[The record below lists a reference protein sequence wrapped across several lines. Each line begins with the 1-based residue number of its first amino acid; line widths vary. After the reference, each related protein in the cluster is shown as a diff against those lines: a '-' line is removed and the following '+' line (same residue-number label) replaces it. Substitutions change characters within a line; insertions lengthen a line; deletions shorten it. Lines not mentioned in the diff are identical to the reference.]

1 MAQLSRKNMNRTDNK
16 FIKDNLGLVH
26 SLAIRFKGRGIEYEE
41 LYAAGCEGLVK
52 AAAGFDETR
61 GLQFSTYAVPVILGE
76 IKRLFRDGGTVKV
89 SRGLKELSLKAAR
102 VQEQIRKEGREP
114 RLSEIAEALGVSVEQ
129 AGEAVCA
136 SLPPISISPR
146 ESDDRELEIPIPPE
160 QSRLTDKIA
169 LNQCLALLTE
179 EERNVLTLRYWKN
192 KTQKETGIILGLSQ
206 VQVSRK
212 ENRALKRLRE
222 LMGG

>member
-1 MAQLSRKNMNRTDNK
+1 MNKTDNK
-16 FIKDNLGLVH
+16 FIQDNLGLVH
-26 SLAIRFKGRGIEYEE
+26 SLAARFKGRGIEYEE

-52 AAAGFDETR
+52 AAKGFDKSR

-102 VQEQIRKEGREP
+102 VQDKIRREGREP
-114 RLSEIAEALGVSVEQ
+114 RLSEIAEELGVSVEQ

-136 SLPPISISPR
+136 ALPPISLTPQ
-146 ESDDRELEIPIPPE
+146 EDDETELQIPVPPE
-160 QSRLTDKIA
+160 QARLTDKIA
-169 LNQCLALLTE
+169 LNQCLSLLTE
-179 EERNVLTLRYWKN
+179 EEKSIIILRYWKN
-192 KTQKETGIILGLSQ
+192 RTQRETGLILGLSQ

-212 ENRALKRLRE
+212 EKRALKRLRE
-222 LMGG
+222 MLAV

>member
-1 MAQLSRKNMNRTDNK
+1 MNKTDNK
-16 FIKDNLGLVH
+16 FIQDNLGLVH
-26 SLAIRFKGRGIEYEE
+26 SLAARFKGRGIEYEE

-52 AAAGFDETR
+52 AAKGFDETR

-102 VQEQIRKEGREP
+102 VQEQIRREGREP
-114 RLSEIAEALGVSVEQ
+114 RLSEIAAALNISVEQ

-136 SLPPISISPR
+136 ALPPISLTAQQD
-146 ESDDRELEIPIPPE
+146 EDTELEIPVPPE
-160 QSRLTDKIA
+160 QTKLTDKIA
-169 LNQCLALLTE
+169 LNQCLSRLTE
-179 EERNVLTLRYWKN
+179 EEQNIIILRYWKN
-192 KTQKETGIILGLSQ
+192 RTQRETGLILGLSQ

-212 ENRALKRLRE
+212 EKKALARMRE
-222 LMGG
+222 MLL

>member
-1 MAQLSRKNMNRTDNK
+1 MNKTDNK
-16 FIKDNLGLVH
+16 FIQDNLGLVH
-26 SLAIRFKGRGIEYEE
+26 SLAARFKGRGIEYEE

-52 AAAGFDETR
+52 AAKGFDQSR

-102 VQEQIRKEGREP
+102 VQEKIRREGREP
-114 RLSEIAEALGVSVEQ
+114 RLSEIAEELGVSVEQ
-129 AGEAVCA
+129 AGEAVSA
-136 SLPPISISPR
+136 ALPPISLTPR
-146 ESDDRELEIPIPPE
+146 EDDETELQIPVPPE
-160 QSRLTDKIA
+160 QARLTDKIA

-179 EERNVLTLRYWKN
+179 EEKSIIILRYWKN
-192 KTQKETGIILGLSQ
+192 RTQRETGLILGLSQ

-212 ENRALKRLRE
+212 EKKALKQLRE
-222 LMGG
+222 MLAV

>member
-1 MAQLSRKNMNRTDNK
+1 MNKTDNK
-16 FIKDNLGLVH
+16 FIQDNLGLVH
-26 SLAIRFKGRGIEYEE
+26 SLAGRFKGRGIEYEE

-52 AAAGFDETR
+52 AANGFDKSR

-114 RLSEIAEALGVSVEQ
+114 RLSEIAEELGVSVEQ

-136 SLPPISISPR
+136 ALPPMSLTPQ
-146 ESDDRELEIPIPPE
+146 EDGETELQIPVPPE
-160 QSRLTDKIA
+160 QAKLTDKIA
-169 LNQCLALLTE
+169 LNQCMALLTE
-179 EERNVLTLRYWKN
+179 EERSIITLRYWKN
-192 KTQKETGIILGLSQ
+192 RTQRETGLILGLSQ

-212 ENRALKRLRE
+212 EKRALKKLRE
-222 LMGG
+222 MLTI

>member
-1 MAQLSRKNMNRTDNK
+1 MNKTDNK
-16 FIKDNLGLVH
+16 FIQDNLGLVH
-26 SLAIRFKGRGIEYEE
+26 SLAARFKGRGIEYEE

-52 AAAGFDETR
+52 AAKGFDESR

-102 VQEQIRKEGREP
+102 VQEKIRREGREP
-114 RLSEIAEALGVSVEQ
+114 RLSEIAEELGVSVEQ

-136 SLPPISISPR
+136 ALPPVSLTPA
-146 ESDDRELEIPIPPE
+146 EDDEGELQIPVPPE
-160 QSRLTDKIA
+160 QARLTDKIA
-169 LNQCLALLTE
+169 LNQCLSLLTE
-179 EERNVLTLRYWKN
+179 EEKSIIVLRYWKN
-192 KTQKETGIILGLSQ
+192 RTQRETGLVLGLSQ

-212 ENRALKRLRE
+212 EKRALKRLRE
-222 LMGG
+222 MLAV

>member
-1 MAQLSRKNMNRTDNK
+1 MNKTDNK
-16 FIKDNLGLVH
+16 FIQDNLGLVH
-26 SLAIRFKGRGIEYEE
+26 SLAGRFKGRGIEYEE

-52 AAAGFDETR
+52 AAKGFDETR

-102 VQEQIRKEGREP
+102 VQEQIRREGREP
-114 RLSEIAEALGVSVEQ
+114 RLSEIAAVLNISVEQ

-136 SLPPISISPR
+136 ALPPISLTPQQD
-146 ESDDRELEIPIPPE
+146 EDTELEIPVPPE
-160 QSRLTDKIA
+160 QTKLTDKIA
-169 LNQCLALLTE
+169 LNQCLSHLTE
-179 EERNVLTLRYWKN
+179 EEQNIITLRYWKN
-192 KTQKETGIILGLSQ
+192 RTQQETGLILGLSQ

-212 ENRALKRLRE
+212 EKKALAKMRE
-222 LMGG
+222 MLL

>member
-1 MAQLSRKNMNRTDNK
+1 MNKTDNK
-16 FIKDNLGLVH
+16 FIQDNLGLVH
-26 SLAIRFKGRGIEYEE
+26 SLAARFKGRGIEYEE

-52 AAAGFDETR
+52 AAKGFDQSR

-102 VQEQIRKEGREP
+102 VQEKIRREGREP
-114 RLSEIAEALGVSVEQ
+114 RLSEIAEELGISVEQ

-136 SLPPISISPR
+136 ALPPISLTPQEDD
-146 ESDDRELEIPIPPE
+146 ESELQIPVPPE
-160 QSRLTDKIA
+160 QARLTDKIA
-169 LNQCLALLTE
+169 LNQCLSLLTE
-179 EERNVLTLRYWKN
+179 EEKSIIVLRYWKN
-192 KTQKETGIILGLSQ
+192 RTQRETGLILGLSQ

-212 ENRALKRLRE
+212 EKRALKRLRE
-222 LMGG
+222 MLAV

>member
-1 MAQLSRKNMNRTDNK
+1 MNKTDNK
-16 FIKDNLGLVH
+16 FIQDNLGLVH
-26 SLAIRFKGRGIEYEE
+26 SLAGRFKGRGIEYEE

-52 AAAGFDETR
+52 AANGFDKSR

-102 VQEQIRKEGREP
+102 VQEKIRKEGREP
-114 RLSEIAEALGVSVEQ
+114 RLSEIADELGVSIEQ

-136 SLPPISISPR
+136 ALPPVSLTPR
-146 ESDDRELEIPIPPE
+146 EDDESELQIPVPPE
-160 QSRLTDKIA
+160 QAKLTDKIA
-169 LNQCLALLTE
+169 LSQCMALLTE
-179 EERNVLTLRYWKN
+179 EERSIITLRYWKN
-192 KTQKETGIILGLSQ
+192 RTQREIGLVLGLSQ

-212 ENRALKRLRE
+212 EKRALKKLRE
-222 LMGG
+222 MLTV

>member
-1 MAQLSRKNMNRTDNK
+1 MNKTDNK
-16 FIKDNLGLVH
+16 FIQDNLGLVH
-26 SLAIRFKGRGIEYEE
+26 SLASRFKGRGIEYEE

-52 AAAGFDETR
+52 ASKGFDETR

-89 SRGLKELSLKAAR
+89 SRGLKELSVKAAR

-114 RLSEIAEALGVSVEQ
+114 RLSEIADALNISVEQ

-136 SLPPISISPR
+136 ALPPISLTAQN
-146 ESDDRELEIPIPPE
+146 EDETELEIPVPPE
-160 QSRLTDKIA
+160 QSKLTDKIA
-169 LNQCLALLTE
+169 LNQCLSLLSE
-179 EERNVLTLRYWKN
+179 EEQKIITLRYWKN
-192 KTQKETGIILGLSQ
+192 RTQQETGRILGLSQ

-212 ENRALKRLRE
+212 EKKALARLRE
-222 LMGG
+222 MLL

>member
-1 MAQLSRKNMNRTDNK
+1 MTLENAMNKTDNK
-16 FIKDNLGLVH
+16 FIQDNLGLVH
-26 SLAIRFKGRGIEYEE
+26 SLAARFKGRGIEYEE

-52 AAAGFDETR
+52 AAKGFDQSR

-102 VQEQIRKEGREP
+102 VQEQIRREGREP
-114 RLSEIAEALGVSVEQ
+114 RLSEIAEELGVSVEQ

-136 SLPPISISPR
+136 ALPPVSLTPQ
-146 ESDDRELEIPIPPE
+146 EDDETELQIPVPPE
-160 QSRLTDKIA
+160 QARLTDKIA
-169 LNQCLALLTE
+169 LNQCLSLLTE
-179 EERNVLTLRYWKN
+179 EERRIITLRYWKN
-192 KTQKETGIILGLSQ
+192 RTQREAGLILGLSQ

-212 ENRALKRLRE
+212 EKKALKRLRE
-222 LMGG
+222 MLMV